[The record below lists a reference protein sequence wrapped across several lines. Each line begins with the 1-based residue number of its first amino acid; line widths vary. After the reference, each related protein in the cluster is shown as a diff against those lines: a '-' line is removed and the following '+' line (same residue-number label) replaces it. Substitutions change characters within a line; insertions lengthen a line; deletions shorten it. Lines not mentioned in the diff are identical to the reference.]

1 MTSAELTKATH
12 NQPEYSVSEIAGA
25 VKRTVEDNF
34 GYVRVRGEISGF
46 KRAASGHCYM
56 DLKDDKAVLNSV
68 CWKGQAAKLDM
79 QPQDGLEVICTGRM
93 TTYPGRSNYQLVIE
107 RMEPAGEGA
116 LMALLEKLKKQL
128 AAEGLFAPER
138 KQLLPYLPQTI
149 GVVTSPT
156 GAVIR
161 DILHRISERF
171 PVQVLVWP
179 VIVQGKGAEA
189 KIAAAINGFNGF
201 DGVNTPA
208 KPDVLIVAR
217 GGGSIEDLWCFN
229 EEVVVRAAADSHI
242 PLISAVGHETDTTLI
257 DFASDK
263 RAPTPTAAAEMAVP
277 VLSDLRYTLSDA
289 ANRLQHSSARGL
301 EQRQQ
306 QLESL
311 ARGLV
316 NPKVMLENRAQRLD
330 EWSERL
336 HLAQS
341 SRVQQS
347 AEKLE
352 QLAQRLSPARLSV
365 QLSGLQDKVADYSQ
379 RIKAVLPLYLAR
391 KQERL
396 DAVSRPLASPY
407 SLKERITTQQARL
420 DALSGQVQRAMP
432 LRLQQWQERLASH
445 ARMLDALSHQNILKR
460 GFAYVTAGDQLVASA
475 STATHP
481 TMHMHFHDGEVQ
493 VFTTP
498 QAAPKKKTAVKPPPV
513 NQGSLL

>member
-1 MTSAELTKATH
+1 MTSAESTPATH

-34 GYVRVRGEISGF
+34 GHVRVRGEVSGF
-46 KRAASGHCYM
+46 KRAASGHLYM
-56 DLKDDKAVLNSV
+56 DLKDEKAVLNGV
-68 CWKGQAAKLDM
+68 CWKGQAAKLAI

-107 RMEPAGEGA
+107 RMELAGEGA

-138 KQLLPYLPQTI
+138 KQLLPYLPRTI

-171 PVQVLVWP
+171 PAHVMVWP

-189 KIAAAINGFNGF
+189 KIAAAIDGFNAF
-201 DGVNTPA
+201 DGIDTPP
-208 KPDVLIVAR
+208 KPDILIVAR
-217 GGGSIEDLWCFN
+217 GGGSMEDLWCFN
-229 EEVVVRAAADSHI
+229 EEVVVRAAANSDI
-242 PLISAVGHETDTTLI
+242 PLISAIGHETDTTLI

-277 VLSDLRYTLSDA
+277 VLSDLRYTLNDA
-289 ANRLQHSSARGL
+289 ENRLQRSAVRAL

-316 NPKVMLENRAQRLD
+316 NPRTMLEGKAQRAD

-336 HLAQS
+336 
-341 SRVQQS
+341 
-347 AEKLE
+347 
-352 QLAQRLSPARLSV
+352 QLAWQGRIQREQERLGQCEQRLSPSRLLQQCGQLQEKLAAFQERASV
-365 QLSGLQDKVADYSQ
+365 
-379 RIKAVLPLYLAR
+379 VLPLYLQRKADSLQALAR
-391 KQERL
+391 GMATSAQLQQKIATYSEK
-396 DAVSRPLASPY
+396 LALAYEASTRTI
-407 SLKERITTQQARL
+407 SARITQHQANL
-420 DALSGQVQRAMP
+420 DAL
-432 LRLQQWQERLASH
+432 
-445 ARMLDALSHQNILKR
+445 ARMSEAMSHQNILKR
-460 GFAYVTAGDQLVASA
+460 GFAYVTNDEGKLVSSSKKGEASMQL
-475 STATHP
+475 
-481 TMHMHFHDGEVQ
+481 HFHDGEMQ
-493 VFTTP
+493 VFT
-498 QAAPKKKTAVKPPPV
+498 QMQAPKKKAPKKQLVSE
-513 NQGSLL
+513 QGSLL